1 MRLSKSGKRAIRYLL
16 IELAYTFFNIFYFRF
31 VKQTYSVSTAYEAE
45 LFSIYLLIAIFL
57 IWFLGPMLNRWF
69 MLLYGEIFNA
79 YLIAQTCYRKAFQS
93 YFRFNTV
100 ADLLSE
106 VWGARDSAAEF
117 VSRQDIAVLV
127 IYPAVTIL
135 FIVLYFL
142 FERKVFR
149 LRARLLAMAGSCLL
163 FFPAAKHYGAYRGMI
178 EAARAEEDGFQEN
191 LTDYYI
197 YNVIPNSNQFVE
209 KFGLIPF
216 AYRDAQTFLNKNVT
230 GKEEKAEI
238 EQFLSQRKEQA
249 ADDHTGIFAGKNAF
263 FIQAESFNN
272 AALDEELTPTLWKMY
287 SEGIR
292 IQGFN
297 TPALPGSTSDTEFMA
312 NTSLI
317 PSSQGHAVCYTYPT
331 NAYVTTLPGM
341 FTKAGYQAY
350 AYHNNYSTYYNR
362 AVTMLNFGYQEFY
375 DSYRIGVENEASDS
389 EVMNVLK
396 WIYAENEDP
405 WMAYWITYS
414 GHQPYD
420 SETSP
425 GVTAENLARV
435 REKYPD
441 LEDAYAIYLAK
452 NMDLDQCLTDF
463 MQVLSDAGKLD
474 DVVFVL
480 FGDHEAKGLNFYSD
494 GNFYQETG
502 KKYEDSY
509 RYTDLYFYNSAAEPE
524 VYDKVGTVLD
534 LVPTVADLW
543 GFSIDTKT
551 ILGNNLFDPDYRG
564 FFFSEWDRWE
574 TDDYIWDFMNN
585 TYTFRHPY
593 DEAKAA
599 EEMAY
604 YTKEKQI
611 SGEILEL
618 DFFAD
623 GSYGPSVSNYEDDEE
638 ETGQS

>member
-1 MRLSKSGKRAIRYLL
+1 
-16 IELAYTFFNIFYFRF
+16 
-31 VKQTYSVSTAYEAE
+31 
-45 LFSIYLLIAIFL
+45 
-57 IWFLGPMLNRWF
+57 
-69 MLLYGEIFNA
+69 
-79 YLIAQTCYRKAFQS
+79 
-93 YFRFNTV
+93 
-100 ADLLSE
+100 
-106 VWGARDSAAEF
+106 
-117 VSRQDIAVLV
+117 
-127 IYPAVTIL
+127 
-135 FIVLYFL
+135 
-142 FERKVFR
+142 
-149 LRARLLAMAGSCLL
+149 
-163 FFPAAKHYGAYRGMI
+163 MI

-441 LEDAYAIYLAK
+441 LEDAYAI
-452 NMDLDQCLTDF
+452 
-463 MQVLSDAGKLD
+463 
-474 DVVFVL
+474 
-480 FGDHEAKGLNFYSD
+480 
-494 GNFYQETG
+494 
-502 KKYEDSY
+502 
-509 RYTDLYFYNSAAEPE
+509 
-524 VYDKVGTVLD
+524 
-534 LVPTVADLW
+534 
-543 GFSIDTKT
+543 
-551 ILGNNLFDPDYRG
+551 
-564 FFFSEWDRWE
+564 
-574 TDDYIWDFMNN
+574 
-585 TYTFRHPY
+585 
-593 DEAKAA
+593 
-599 EEMAY
+599 
-604 YTKEKQI
+604 
-611 SGEILEL
+611 
-618 DFFAD
+618 
-623 GSYGPSVSNYEDDEE
+623 
-638 ETGQS
+638 

>member
-1 MRLSKSGKRAIRYLL
+1 MRLSKSMKKAIVYLL
-16 IELAYTFFNIFYFRF
+16 IEIAYTLFNVFYFRF
-31 VKQTYSVSTAYEAE
+31 VERTYSVSTSYETE
-45 LFSIYLLIAIFL
+45 LFSIYLLGAVFL

-69 MLLYGEIFNA
+69 MLVYGEVFNA

-117 VSRQDIAVLV
+117 VSSRDIAFLT
-127 IYPAVTIL
+127 IYLAVTIL

-149 LRARLLAMAGSCLL
+149 FKARLLAMAVSCLL
-163 FFPAAKHYGAYRGMI
+163 FFPAKKQYETYQGMI
-178 EAARAEEDGFQEN
+178 EAARKEEDGFQEN

-197 YNVIPNSNQFVE
+197 YNVVPNSNQFVE

-216 AYRDAQTFLNKNVT
+216 AYRDAQTFLTKNVT
-230 GKEEKAEI
+230 SKEEKAEI
-238 EQFLSQRKEQA
+238 EQFLSERKEQTSN
-249 ADDHTGIFAGKNAF
+249 DHTGIFAGKNAL

-287 SEGIR
+287 TEGIR
-292 IQGFN
+292 VQGFN

-331 NAYVTTLPGM
+331 NVYVTTLPGM
-341 FTKAGYQAY
+341 FTNAGYQAY

-362 AVTMLNFGYQEFY
+362 AITMLNFGYEEFY

-396 WIYAENEDP
+396 WIYAENNDP

-425 GVTAENLARV
+425 GVTEENLARV
-435 REKYPD
+435 KEKYPD
-441 LEDAYAIYLAK
+441 LEDSYAIYLAK
-452 NMDLDQCLTDF
+452 NMDLDQCLGDF

-474 DVVFVL
+474 DVVFIL

-494 GNFYQETG
+494 GNFYEETG
-502 KKYEDSY
+502 KTFEDSC
-509 RYTDLYFYNSAAEPE
+509 RYTELYFYNSATKPE

-534 LVPTVADLW
+534 MVPTVANLW
-543 GFSIDTKT
+543 GFSINTQT
-551 ILGNNLFDPDYRG
+551 ILGNDLFDPDYRG

-638 ETGQS
+638 ETAQS

>member
-1 MRLSKSGKRAIRYLL
+1 MPGPEFRKKIIRYLL
-16 IELAYTFFNIFYFRF
+16 IEIAYTLFNVLYFRF
-31 VKQTYSVSTAYEAE
+31 VEQTYSVSTSYETE
-45 LFSIYLLIAIFL
+45 LFSIYLLGAVFL

-69 MLLYGEIFNA
+69 MLVYGEVFNA

-117 VSRQDIAVLV
+117 VSSRDIAFLG
-127 IYPAVTIL
+127 IYLAVTIL
-135 FIVLYFL
+135 FIAFYFL

-149 LRARLLAMAGSCLL
+149 FKARLLAMAVSCLL
-163 FFPAAKHYGAYRGMI
+163 FFPAKKHYETYQGMI
-178 EAARAEEDGFQEN
+178 EAAREEEDRFQEN

-216 AYRDAQTFLNKNVT
+216 AYRDAQTFLTKNVT
-230 GKEEKAEI
+230 SKEEKAEI
-238 EQFLSQRKEQA
+238 EQFLSERKEQTSN
-249 ADDHTGIFAGKNAF
+249 DHTGIFAGKNAL

-287 SEGIR
+287 TEGIR
-292 IQGFN
+292 VQGFN

-341 FTKAGYQAY
+341 FTNAGYQAY

-362 AVTMLNFGYQEFY
+362 AITMLNFGYEEFY

-396 WIYAENEDP
+396 WIYAENNDP

-425 GVTAENLARV
+425 GVTEENLARV
-435 REKYPD
+435 KEKYPD
-441 LEDAYAIYLAK
+441 LEDSYAIYLAK
-452 NMDLDQCLTDF
+452 NMDLDQCLGDF

-474 DVVFVL
+474 DVVFIL

-494 GNFYQETG
+494 GNFYEETG
-502 KKYEDSY
+502 KTFEDSC
-509 RYTDLYFYNSAAEPE
+509 RYTELYFYNSATEPE

-534 LVPTVADLW
+534 MVPTVANLW
-543 GFSIDTKT
+543 GFSINTQT
-551 ILGNNLFDPDYRG
+551 ILGNDLFDPDYRG

>member
-1 MRLSKSGKRAIRYLL
+1 
-16 IELAYTFFNIFYFRF
+16 
-31 VKQTYSVSTAYEAE
+31 
-45 LFSIYLLIAIFL
+45 
-57 IWFLGPMLNRWF
+57 
-69 MLLYGEIFNA
+69 
-79 YLIAQTCYRKAFQS
+79 
-93 YFRFNTV
+93 
-100 ADLLSE
+100 
-106 VWGARDSAAEF
+106 
-117 VSRQDIAVLV
+117 
-127 IYPAVTIL
+127 
-135 FIVLYFL
+135 
-142 FERKVFR
+142 
-149 LRARLLAMAGSCLL
+149 
-163 FFPAAKHYGAYRGMI
+163 
-178 EAARAEEDGFQEN
+178 
-191 LTDYYI
+191 
-197 YNVIPNSNQFVE
+197 
-209 KFGLIPF
+209 
-216 AYRDAQTFLNKNVT
+216 
-230 GKEEKAEI
+230 
-238 EQFLSQRKEQA
+238 
-249 ADDHTGIFAGKNAF
+249 
-263 FIQAESFNN
+263 
-272 AALDEELTPTLWKMY
+272 
-287 SEGIR
+287 
-292 IQGFN
+292 
-297 TPALPGSTSDTEFMA
+297 
-312 NTSLI
+312 
-317 PSSQGHAVCYTYPT
+317 
-331 NAYVTTLPGM
+331 
-341 FTKAGYQAY
+341 
-350 AYHNNYSTYYNR
+350 
-362 AVTMLNFGYQEFY
+362 
-375 DSYRIGVENEASDS
+375 
-389 EVMNVLK
+389 
-396 WIYAENEDP
+396 
-405 WMAYWITYS
+405 MAYWITYS

-534 LVPTVADLW
+534 MVPTVADLW

-593 DEAKAA
+593 DETRAA

-623 GSYGPSVSNYEDDEE
+623 GAYGPSVSSYEGEEE